1 MIPHFF
7 TLLTRPD
14 KAWTDIRRD
23 EEKNSSNYL
32 VHLLLWALLPAIC
45 MFIGTRYV
53 GWSLVENERIW
64 LDTRS
69 AFQLSLLIYLTII
82 LGTFIM
88 GFFLRWMSRTFDARP
103 TFNQCVGFT
112 AYVITPFFLA
122 GLGALY
128 PTRWIAILVIVAA
141 GVYRPTCSL
150 SACRNSCVSTTA
162 TLFSTA
168 PVPGLSGCWC
178 WST

>member
-69 AFQLSLLIYLTII
+69 AFQLS
-82 LGTFIM
+82 
-88 GFFLRWMSRTFDARP
+88 RWRLEAQRPSRQTETRYDP
-103 TFNQCVGFT
+103 
-112 AYVITPFFLA
+112 
-122 GLGALY
+122 ALFH
-128 PTRWIAILVIVAA
+128 IANPPRQ
-141 GVYRPTCSL
+141 GV
-150 SACRNSCVSTTA
+150 
-162 TLFSTA
+162 
-168 PVPGLSGCWC
+168 
-178 WST
+178 

>member
-112 AYVITPFFLA
+112 APAITPS
-122 GLGALY
+122 Y
-128 PTRWIAILVIVAA
+128 W
-141 GVYRPTCSL
+141 
-150 SACRNSCVSTTA
+150 
-162 TLFSTA
+162 
-168 PVPGLSGCWC
+168 PGLPRPSRRAR
-178 WST
+178 T

>member
-88 GFFLRWMSRTFDARP
+88 GFFLRWM
-103 TFNQCVGFT
+103 
-112 AYVITPFFLA
+112 
-122 GLGALY
+122 
-128 PTRWIAILVIVAA
+128 
-141 GVYRPTCSL
+141 
-150 SACRNSCVSTTA
+150 
-162 TLFSTA
+162 
-168 PVPGLSGCWC
+168 
-178 WST
+178 